1 MESLLATG
9 LFAFIVS
16 VVLLQL
22 SISRHRQVA
31 YLAEEELYQ
40 LVKIAA
46 QTDRSHLVL
55 NGQEVTLVET
65 EQSLKVYQKGELLIE
80 VEED

>member
-22 SISRHRQVA
+22 SISRHRQAA

-65 EQSLKVYQKGELLIE
+65 EQSLEVYQKGYKLQ
-80 VEED
+80 